1 MSIRRFGSSVVI
13 HIWNYYTGELRF
25 SGGLPVTHDDSRIHG
40 FGMKSIQLIVE
51 RLGGVLN
58 VRAEGQV
65 FNLDVMLPLPEE
77 QEEIKEPV

>member
-1 MSIRRFGSSVVI
+1 
-13 HIWNYYTGELRF
+13 
-25 SGGLPVTHDDSRIHG
+25 
-40 FGMKSIQLIVE
+40 MKSIQLIVE